1 MAASTPPSTTPFV
14 MSVFTWVSREHGPR
28 KVVFNKPIILLWAG
42 NDGTPYYRSVGLP
55 RNTPNDVGVLSHL
68 AIVVSGMIAMLDFL
82 AKHALADGTLVTV
95 LDEFAMATWPIHALY
110 PKNRHLLPKVRV
122 FVDFL
127 AEIFAPSG
135 PPRRGSPRRSGRRA

>member
-1 MAASTPPSTTPFV
+1 M
-14 MSVFTWVSREHGPR
+14 
-28 KVVFNKPIILLWAG
+28 
-42 NDGTPYYRSVGLP
+42 
-55 RNTPNDVGVLSHL
+55 GVLSHL

-95 LDEFAMATWPIHALY
+95 LDEFATATWPIHALY